1 MQRQKFYKKD
11 ETTLIDE
18 YFDDDDDG
26 GYGMGEKAPHQGL
39 EEEEYMDNV
48 EEYEDE
54 AAAIEGL
61 KKDKK

>member
-1 MQRQKFYKKD
+1 M
-11 ETTLIDE
+11 IDE

-39 EEEEYMDNV
+39 EEEEYMENV